1 MLSYNGFKGKKRFGV
16 TKVKDHLREALT
28 FIRAFAR
35 WIFIAALIGGAG
47 GLVGAA
53 FHVSVET
60 ATELRLSHP
69 ELIYFLPL
77 AGLLIAAVYR
87 TARIEG
93 AGTDNIIDSIHSG
106 KDVPPL
112 LVPAI
117 FAATVLT
124 HLCGGSAGREGAAL
138 QIGGG
143 IGCGIGRLVRLDEK
157 QERLAVLSGMS
168 AVFSALFG
176 TPITA
181 TVFALEVCS
190 VGVIHY
196 SGLLPC
202 SVAALAA
209 FGITR
214 LFGIAPTRFAVES
227 VSLDPVMLLRVS
239 ALAIVCAAVSIIL
252 CELMHISNRQVRR
265 LFRSPYIRA
274 AVGGVLVIAM
284 TLIVGCRDYNGA
296 GMDVITRAIEQ
307 GEAKGE
313 AFLLKLLFT
322 AVTLSFGFKGGEVV
336 PTFFIG
342 STLGCVVGPLL
353 GIPAGFAAALG
364 LAATFCGAVNCP
376 LATVILSVELFGST
390 DLVYFSAACFITYML
405 SGYFSLYTEQ
415 RIVYSKLKAEF
426 INRQAE

>member
-1 MLSYNGFKGKKRFGV
+1 
-16 TKVKDHLREALT
+16 
-28 FIRAFAR
+28 
-35 WIFIAALIGGAG
+35 
-47 GLVGAA
+47 
-53 FHVSVET
+53 
-60 ATELRLSHP
+60 
-69 ELIYFLPL
+69 
-77 AGLLIAAVYR
+77 
-87 TARIEG
+87 
-93 AGTDNIIDSIHSG
+93 
-106 KDVPPL
+106 
-112 LVPAI
+112 
-117 FAATVLT
+117 
-124 HLCGGSAGREGAAL
+124 
-138 QIGGG
+138 
-143 IGCGIGRLVRLDEK
+143 
-157 QERLAVLSGMS
+157 
-168 AVFSALFG
+168 
-176 TPITA
+176 
-181 TVFALEVCS
+181 
-190 VGVIHY
+190 
-196 SGLLPC
+196 
-202 SVAALAA
+202 
-209 FGITR
+209 
-214 LFGIAPTRFAVES
+214 
-227 VSLDPVMLLRVS
+227 MLLRVS

-342 STLGCVVGPLL
+342 ATLGCVVGPLL

>member
-1 MLSYNGFKGKKRFGV
+1 MKEQ
-16 TKVKDHLREALT
+16 LREALS
-28 FIRAFAR
+28 FIKAFAR
-35 WIFIAALIGGAG
+35 WIFTAVLIGGIG

-53 FHVSVET
+53 FHISVEK
-60 ATELRLSHP
+60 ATELRLSYP
-69 ELIYFLPL
+69 ELVFFLPL
-77 AGLLIAAVYR
+77 AGLFIALVYHA
-87 TARIEG
+87 ARIEG

-117 FAATVLT
+117 FVATVLT

-143 IGCGIGRLVRLDEK
+143 IGCRIGRLVHLDEK
-157 QERLAVLSGMS
+157 QERLAILSGMS

-190 VGVIHY
+190 VGLIHY

-202 SVAALAA
+202 SVAALTA

-214 LFGIAPTRFAVES
+214 LFGIAPTRFAV
-227 VSLDPVMLLRVS
+227 VSIAPNVGMLLRVS
-239 ALAIVCAAVSIIL
+239 VLAMVCAFVSIVL
-252 CELMHISNRQVRR
+252 CELMHMSNKWARR
-265 LFRSPYIRA
+265 LFKNAYIRA
-274 AVGGVLVIAM
+274 LVGGVLIIVM
-284 TLIVGCRDYNGA
+284 TLLVGCRDYNGA
-296 GMDVITRAIEQ
+296 GMDIIARAIEG
-307 GEAKGE
+307 GEAKSG
-313 AFLLKLLFT
+313 AFIIKMLFT

-342 STLGCVVGPLL
+342 ATLGCVVGPML
-353 GIPAGFAAALG
+353 GIPASFAAALG

-390 DLVYFSAACFITYML
+390 DLIYFSAACFISYML

-426 INRQAE
+426 INRRAE